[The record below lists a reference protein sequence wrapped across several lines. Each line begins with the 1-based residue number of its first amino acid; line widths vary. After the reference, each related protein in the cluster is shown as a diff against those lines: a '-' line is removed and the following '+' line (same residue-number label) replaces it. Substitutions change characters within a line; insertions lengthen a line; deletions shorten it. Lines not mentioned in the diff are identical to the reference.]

1 MFLSKL
7 KIKNFRKYKELEV
20 SFKQGLNVLIG
31 ENDGGKTTIIDAI
44 RILLGTQ
51 SQEYYRIDEKDFN
64 DKNLELEIECIFKF
78 QDKSERKVAK
88 FLEWITFDDEDK
100 PVLIVRLRAYIKDF
114 MIKKEI
120 TAGESGTDSR
130 FYLVDELRATYLKP
144 LRDADKELISGRY
157 SRLSQILKN
166 HKLFLGKEK
175 EHEFIGIM
183 KKFNLQINKYF
194 SENGDGKEVISTIDE
209 HLSDFLG
216 KEKNDDYKTN
226 INITENNL
234 FSILNSLNL
243 KLSENKIGLGTLN
256 QLYMALE
263 LLLFETEGNILNL
276 CLIEELEAHLH
287 PQAQLRTIKHF
298 QNKNNENNQIILT
311 THSITLASSV
321 KLENLILCKNNKAYS
336 MRAENTKLEEH
347 DYKFLEMF
355 LDATKANLFFAKGVI
370 LVEGTAENILIPT
383 IAEIIG
389 KPLHEY
395 GISVVNVGNIA
406 FFKYSKI
413 FLREK
418 EEEKLDIPVAI
429 ITDLDIKDN
438 HNCKGIVLGTKNL
451 NLLSEF
457 FKSKNWNKDL
467 SSLKDE
473 IFFSKDELKMR
484 LREFMKKSKLPDG
497 SEDLI
502 NEKIEETD
510 INIEEYREIKRNE
523 KVEEDSIDNV
533 HAFVN
538 KKQTLEYDILMG
550 NLWEKFYRAILLT
563 KKKNDNEIDKEI
575 NRIKNL
581 DSENRAKEIFKENFY
596 SDYEKNQKSKLSK
609 AEVALNFSYILKN
622 EEPEKIRNEI
632 FDDEYFR
639 YIVEAIEYVTKRKNS
654 DINE

>member
-1 MFLSKL
+1 
-7 KIKNFRKYKELEV
+7 
-20 SFKQGLNVLIG
+20 
-31 ENDGGKTTIIDAI
+31 
-44 RILLGTQ
+44 
-51 SQEYYRIDEKDFN
+51 
-64 DKNLELEIECIFKF
+64 
-78 QDKSERKVAK
+78 
-88 FLEWITFDDEDK
+88 
-100 PVLIVRLRAYIKDF
+100 
-114 MIKKEI
+114 
-120 TAGESGTDSR
+120 
-130 FYLVDELRATYLKP
+130 
-144 LRDADKELISGRY
+144 
-157 SRLSQILKN
+157 
-166 HKLFLGKEK
+166 
-175 EHEFIGIM
+175 
-183 KKFNLQINKYF
+183 
-194 SENGDGKEVISTIDE
+194 
-209 HLSDFLG
+209 
-216 KEKNDDYKTN
+216 
-226 INITENNL
+226 
-234 FSILNSLNL
+234 
-243 KLSENKIGLGTLN
+243 
-256 QLYMALE
+256 
-263 LLLFETEGNILNL
+263 
-276 CLIEELEAHLH
+276 
-287 PQAQLRTIKHF
+287 
-298 QNKNNENNQIILT
+298 
-311 THSITLASSV
+311 
-321 KLENLILCKNNKAYS
+321 
-336 MRAENTKLEEH
+336 MRAEYTKLEEH

-484 LREFMKKSKLPDG
+484 LREFMKRSKLPDG

-575 NRIKNL
+575 KRIKNL
-581 DSENRAKEIFKENFY
+581 DSENRAEEIFKENFY
-596 SDYEKNQKSKLSK
+596 SNYEKNQKSKLSK

-622 EEPEKIRNEI
+622 EEPEKIKKEI
-632 FDDEYFR
+632 FKDEYFR

-654 DINE
+654 DVNE